1 MPVHW
6 TAVSNTVPTT
16 STGKKNIRCVTWA
29 MEKCVR
35 TADQQAIGYD
45 GTTTKYAT
53 AKIISINNIQPGDLV
68 FYYQPISH
76 VGLYIGNGLIV
87 HASTEAAYP
96 VGGIKT
102 SPFDFA
108 TIRAIV
114 RYW

>member
-1 MPVHW
+1 MEMIF
-6 TAVSNTVPTT
+6 AV
-16 STGKKNIRCVTWA
+16 A
-29 MEKCVR
+29 
-35 TADQQAIGYD
+35 Y
-45 GTTTKYAT
+45 
-53 AKIISINNIQPGDLV
+53 LV
-68 FYYQPISH
+68 